1 MFWNHTFSRKDK
13 TQTQATPMKTQ
24 MTKTSCSTIFL
35 LTSPAAPMTFS
46 WDQWLPHTQSKIK
59 PLISSYWIKQ
69 PLTKLQ
75 MRCLKPTRV
84 LEEPPEKNIWIN
96 ISIKH
101 GLTLTS
107 TRKVSSMLKKLHNS
121 WDFLQMTR
129 EWVLGKTDSDAF
141 EINFLQNYLS
151 YFS

>member
-1 MFWNHTFSRKDK
+1 MFWNLTFSRKDK
-13 TQTQATPMKTQ
+13 TQTQVTPMKIQ
-24 MTKTSCSTIFL
+24 MTKTSCLTISL
-35 LTSPAAPMTFS
+35 LTFQAAQMTFS

-59 PLISSYWIKQ
+59 PLISSYWTKQ
-69 PLTKLQ
+69 PLTKLL

-84 LEEPPEKNIWIN
+84 LEELPEKNIWRN

-121 WDFLQMTR
+121 WDFLQMTK
-129 EWVLGKTDSDAF
+129 EWVLGKTDSDLF
-141 EINFLQNYLS
+141 GVKLLQNYLS